1 MQRRDQPRGLR
12 EPAELVRDRSD
23 DRPLQAGGTARVLA
37 LQRSAGNHSVSA
49 RLARDPDTAKQ
60 EPEPGATSL
69 AMVPEVGTIPLLSM
83 SFGAR
88 SPTGAG
94 SSGGASNERSS
105 IREIMLT
112 SKVGEHSPKLMQALA
127 AGKAGTVEIVT
138 PSRTLTLKGA
148 IVSSYS
154 TGSAS
159 GNPTEAWSLN
169 FESFE
174 QK

>member
-1 MQRRDQPRGLR
+1 MQRRDQPRAPH
-12 EPAELVRDRSD
+12 EPAELVQGRRD
-23 DRPLQAGGTARVLA
+23 DRPLQTGGTARVLA

-49 RLARDPDTAKQ
+49 RLARDPDTATQ
-60 EPEPGATSL
+60 EPGATSL

-88 SPTGAG
+88 SPTGSG
-94 SSGGASNERSS
+94 PSGGASNERSS

-112 SKVGEHSPKLMQALA
+112 SNVAEHSPKLMQALA
-127 AGKAGTVEIVT
+127 AGKAGTVEIVR
-138 PSRTLTLKGA
+138 PSGTLTLKGA

-154 TGSAS
+154 TGSSS